1 MQRQNLNQYIKV
13 NYTENVLRVAL
24 IVVLLWLPKIWF
36 DWCFFYFSVH
46 GDWQINNIC
55 SSGFYI
61 SRHHFSQ
68 MIKLHSAL
76 CGKKIFCQKFFF
88 FNGFTQPHLSCLS
101 FRPFLTF
108 RPLAA
113 WLVIK
118 IKPIYL
124 SSQKNTRRSIECR
137 DHCGKIKTLK
147 LNVCSIIIYPY
158 FAKLFKFVVV
168 KLKFLRKSSSD

>member
-1 MQRQNLNQYIKV
+1 MPEI
-13 NYTENVLRVAL
+13 
-24 IVVLLWLPKIWF
+24 F
-36 DWCFFYFSVH
+36 
-46 GDWQINNIC
+46 
-55 SSGFYI
+55 
-61 SRHHFSQ
+61 
-68 MIKLHSAL
+68 
-76 CGKKIFCQKFFF
+76 FCQCSLTNFSDVTSICPEYYCTQLATCQEDFWRNLALVNLKLKKSTFCINV
-88 FNGFTQPHLSCLS
+88 FNVGGCLASCLS

-118 IKPIYL
+118 IKPVYL

-147 LNVCSIIIYPY
+147 LNVSSIINYPY

-168 KLKFLRKSSSD
+168 KLKFLRKASSDRLFASGCD